1 MGRPVVLSNGQ
12 MMVGLNEHGLV
23 HDFYYPYVGLE
34 NLTTARSVHHKIGVW
49 VDGSF
54 SWVDDGTWQISVDF
68 ESSALVSDIRMY
80 SERLEVELVFRDFVD
95 HEFNAFIRRATVV
108 SHRKKKSDIRVF
120 MHQVFQ
126 ISNSGRAD
134 TAMYVPDANYVLDYK
149 GRNALLIS
157 GSSSGG
163 SSFDQYAVGSYGIEG
178 KAGTYLDAED
188 GELSGNP
195 IEHGGVDSVV
205 RFRFSINGG
214 ESDTFDYYIIAAA
227 SQYECEQAQEEIKRT
242 SVEHREELT
251 RDYWKNWLHVGHKH
265 LRKVDERH
273 QELTKKSLLI
283 IKAHT
288 DRRGATLASGDSSI
302 FNYGR
307 DYYCYF
313 WPRDG
318 AYAMWP
324 LIRLGYTEEPKKY
337 FEFCRDTLHRDGY
350 MMHKYQPDRA
360 IGSTWHPL
368 VHGQR
373 KELAIQEDET
383 ASVICMLGDY
393 HTESKDT
400 DFVQSMYSTL
410 IQPAANFMSK
420 YIDPETNLPHASYD
434 LWEERFLTSTYT
446 VAVTEHA
453 LRTAAR
459 FADMFDYPDDAVSW
473 LQAADGIKKAFELL
487 FNPDTHYYRKGFLL
501 QSDGSLEFNET
512 LDASTFYASF
522 MFGSQRTDKAKIQS
536 TLEAVLQQLQ
546 TPKLG
551 VGIIRYPNDYYMK
564 RPNYTGNPW
573 FICTLW
579 VAQYYVQEEQPE
591 KAHEILDWIDKYVMD
606 SGVASEQIDPDSG
619 KPVGVAPLVWS
630 HAEYI
635 NTILDLIEE

>member
-68 ESSALVSDIRMY
+68 ETNALVSDIRMY
-80 SERLEVELVFRDFVD
+80 SERLAVELVFKDFVD

-108 SHRKKKSDIRVF
+108 SHRKKKSDIRIF

-134 TAMYVPDANYVLDYK
+134 TAMYVPDDNYILDYK
-149 GRNALLIS
+149 GRNALLVS

-227 SQYECEQAQEEIKRT
+227 SQYECEQAQDEVKRT
-242 SVEHREELT
+242 GVEHREELT

-265 LRKVDERH
+265 LRKVDEQH

-383 ASVICMLGDY
+383 ASVICMLGEY

-410 IQPAANFMSK
+410 VQPAANFMAR

-446 VAVTEHA
+446 AAVTEHA

-459 FADMFDYPDDAVSW
+459 FADMFDYPDDAVNW

-501 QSDGSLEFNET
+501 QADGSLEFNET

-564 RPNYTGNPW
+564 RPNYSGNPW

-579 VAQYYVQEEQPE
+579 VAQYYVQEGQPE
-591 KAHEILDWIDKYVMD
+591 KAREILDWIDKYVMN
-606 SGVASEQIDPDSG
+606 SGVASEQIDPDNG
-619 KPVGVAPLVWS
+619 KPIGVAPLVWS

-635 NTILDLIEE
+635 NTVLDLLED

>member
-1 MGRPVVLSNGQ
+1 MARPVVLSNSQ
-12 MMVGLNEHGLV
+12 LMVGLNAHGLV

-49 VDGSF
+49 VDGAF
-54 SWVDDGTWQISVDF
+54 SWVDDGSWRISVDF
-68 ESSALVSDIRMY
+68 EADALVSAISMRSDHLGI
-80 SERLEVELVFRDFVD
+80 ELVFRDFID
-95 HEFNAFIRRATVV
+95 IEFNVFIRRARVINLRPHKADV
-108 SHRKKKSDIRVF
+108 RVF

-134 TAMYVPDANYVLDYK
+134 TAMYVPDDNYILDYK
-149 GRNALLIS
+149 GRNALLIA
-157 GSSSGG
+157 GLAPRGT
-163 SSFDQYAVGSYGIEG
+163 SFDQYAVGNYGIED

-195 IEHGGVDSVV
+195 IEHGGVDSVI
-205 RFRFSINGG
+205 RFHFSINANS
-214 ESDTFDYYIIAAA
+214 EEAFDYYIIAAA
-227 SQYECEQAQEEIKRT
+227 SQYECEQAQDEIRRT
-242 SVEHREELT
+242 GIDHREEQV
-251 RDYWKNWLHVGHKH
+251 RDFWKNWLHVGHKK
-265 LRKVDERH
+265 LRKVDHAH
-273 QELTKKSLLI
+273 QELTKKSLMI

-324 LIRLGYTEEPKKY
+324 LIRLGYSEEPKKY
-337 FEFCRDTLHRDGY
+337 FEFCRDTLHREGY

-368 VHGQR
+368 VHGNR

-383 ASVICMLGDY
+383 ASVICMLGEYYD
-393 HTESKDT
+393 TSKDS
-400 DFVQSMYSTL
+400 DFTQSMYTTL
-410 IQPAANFMSK
+410 VQPAANFMAR

-446 VAVTEHA
+446 AAVTEHA
-453 LRTAAR
+453 LRIAAR
-459 FADMFDYPDDAVSW
+459 FAELYDYPDDAVLW
-473 LQAADGIKKAFELL
+473 NRVADGIGEAFDLF
-487 FNPDTHYYRKGFLL
+487 FNPDTKTYRKGFLL
-501 QSDGSLEFNET
+501 QGDGSLAFNET
-512 LDASTFYASF
+512 IDASSLYAVF
-522 MFGSQRTDKAKIQS
+522 MFGPHRKKHDNIQS
-536 TLEAVLQQLQ
+536 MLRAVLAQLQ
-546 TPKLG
+546 TPKLST
-551 VGIIRYPNDYYMK
+551 GIIRYPNDYYMK
-564 RPNYTGNPW
+564 LDGYAGNPW

-579 VAQYYVQEEQPE
+579 IAQYYVQDKQPE
-591 KAHEILDWIDKYVMD
+591 KARDILAWVEQYGMI
-606 SGVASEQIDPDSG
+606 SGVMSEQINPEKG
-619 KPVGVAPLVWS
+619 TPIGVAPLVWS

-635 NTILDLIEE
+635 NTVLDVIEE